1 MPILHRR
8 IKNLNIFIGLGL
20 RYPSANRLL
29 GGEIYDFEIK
39 YLFLFLIKYYICVR
53 NNLLVKLKN

>member
-20 RYPSANRLL
+20 RYPSANRLF

-39 YLFLFLIKYYICVR
+39 YLFLFLISITFVCVIIYLS
-53 NNLLVKLKN
+53 N

>member
-39 YLFLFLIKYYICVR
+39 YLFLFLISITFVCVIIYLS
-53 NNLLVKLKN
+53 N